1 MTACIFVLILCYME
15 HEQKTNCGAG
25 GHRAARERIAAA
37 LGAAAAALAAHPDP
51 LPAIDR
57 AVARH
62 YGVPVAALAS
72 RDRAPAAARARR
84 AAWALGY
91 AGARAPARTLCR
103 RYGGRRVEGVL
114 RAVERAAGGLSPGR
128 AAELAA
134 LAWRAC
140 ADGAA
145 AGLPPGLSAA
155 PAADI
160 RATGVRSPSPR
171 RRPCLTCG
179 QAFRSA
185 GPHNRMCDACRE
197 EHAGEPEEHAVH
209 AAIDDGE
216 APV

>member
-1 MTACIFVLILCYME
+1 MK
-15 HEQKTNCGAG
+15 HEQNENTGRERG
-25 GHRAARERIAAA
+25 RAARERIAAA
-37 LGAAAAALAAHPDP
+37 LGAAGAALAAHPDP

-72 RDRAPAAARARR
+72 RDRAGPAARARR

-91 AGARAPARTLCR
+91 AGARAPAPALCR
-103 RYGGRRVEGVL
+103 RYGGRRVDGVL
-114 RAVERAAGGLSPGR
+114 RAVERAAGGLSSGA

-145 AGLPPGLSAA
+145 PTGLPPGGLAA
-155 PAADI
+155 AEPET
-160 RATGVRSPSPR
+160 RGPSPKR
-171 RRPCLTCG
+171 RACLTCG
-179 QAFRSA
+179 EAFRSA

-197 EHAGEPEEHAVH
+197 EHAGEPEECAVH
-209 AAIDDGE
+209 AVIDDGE
-216 APV
+216 AAI

>member
-1 MTACIFVLILCYME
+1 ME

-114 RAVERAAGGLSPGR
+114 RAVERAAGGLSPGG

-145 AGLPPGLSAA
+145 AADCRPAFPRSRGRCSRDRHSRPVAAAAALSYL
-155 PAADI
+155 
-160 RATGVRSPSPR
+160 RTGVPQR
-171 RRPCLTCG
+171 RAA
-179 QAFRSA
+179 Q
-185 GPHNRMCDACRE
+185 PH
-197 EHAGEPEEHAVH
+197 V
-209 AAIDDGE
+209 
-216 APV
+216 